1 MLAFL
6 ITFARLP
13 LAGAFAVIVA
23 VLADRPN
30 VPAAWAIA
38 LFGVAACEELTDLL
52 DGMVARKTGTAGPL
66 GGILDPLADSLAR
79 LTMYFAMALAGW
91 ITIAVPLA
99 MTARDIVVAYT
110 RIVQALTGGKTSA
123 RTSGKLKAFVQG
135 AGIFII
141 IILGLA
147 ASQARLDPNL
157 VQVIRAV
164 IAALIIAVTSWSL
177 LDYIHDAGP
186 GIRILRR

>member
-1 MLAFL
+1 
-6 ITFARLP
+6 
-13 LAGAFAVIVA
+13 
-23 VLADRPN
+23 
-30 VPAAWAIA
+30 
-38 LFGVAACEELTDLL
+38 
-52 DGMVARKTGTAGPL
+52 
-66 GGILDPLADSLAR
+66 
-79 LTMYFAMALAGW
+79 MYFAMALAGW

-135 AGIFII
+135 AGIFAIV
-141 IILGLA
+141 GFA
-147 ASQARLDPNL
+147 AGQARLDPNL
-157 VQVIRAV
+157 VQVLRAG

>member
-13 LAGAFAVIVA
+13 LAGAFAVIIA
-23 VLADRPN
+23 VQAGRPSA
-30 VPAAWAIA
+30 PAAWAIA
-38 LFGVAACEELTDLL
+38 LFGVAACEELSDFL
-52 DGMVARKTGTAGPL
+52 DGIVARKTGTAGPL

-141 IILGLA
+141 VGLA
-147 ASQARLDPNL
+147 AGQARLDPNL
-157 VQVIRAV
+157 LQVLRGG

-177 LDYIHDAGP
+177 LDYIRGAGP
-186 GIRILRR
+186 GIRLLRH

>member
-23 VLADRPN
+23 VLAGRPS
-30 VPAAWAIA
+30 VPVAWAIA
-38 LFGVAACEELTDLL
+38 LFGVAACEELSDFL
-52 DGMVARKTGTAGPL
+52 DGIVARKTGTAGPL

-157 VQVIRAV
+157 VQVLRAV

-177 LDYIHDAGP
+177 LDYIRGAGP
-186 GIRILRR
+186 GIRLLRH

>member
-23 VLADRPN
+23 VLADRPS
-30 VPAAWAIA
+30 VPVAWAIA
-38 LFGVAACEELTDLL
+38 LFGIAACEELSDFL
-52 DGMVARKTGTAGPL
+52 DGIVARKTGTAGPL

-157 VQVIRAV
+157 LQVLRGG

-177 LDYIHDAGP
+177 LDYIRGAGP
-186 GIRILRR
+186 GIRLLRR

>member
-23 VLADRPN
+23 VQAGRPS

-38 LFGVAACEELTDLL
+38 LFGVAGCEELTDLL
-52 DGMVARKTGTAGPL
+52 DGPVARRTGTASRL
-66 GGILDPLADSLAR
+66 GGLLDPLADSLAR

-91 ITIAVPLA
+91 ITIAVPLV

-123 RTSGKLKAFVQG
+123 RASGKLKAVVQG
-135 AGIFII
+135 AGIFAIV
-141 IILGLA
+141 GLA
-147 ASQARLDPNL
+147 AGQTWLDADL
-157 VQVIRAV
+157 VRILRAAV
-164 IAALIIAVTSWSL
+164 AALIIAATSWSM
-177 LDYIHDAGP
+177 LDYVHAAGA
-186 GIRILRR
+186 GIRLLRR

>member
-23 VLADRPN
+23 VLAGRPS

-38 LFGVAACEELTDLL
+38 LFGVAACEELSDIL
-52 DGMVARKTGTAGPL
+52 DGMVARKTGTASRL
-66 GGILDPLADSLAR
+66 GGLLDPLADSLAR

-135 AGIFII
+135 AGIFAIV
-141 IILGLA
+141 GFA
-147 ASQARLDPNL
+147 AGQARLDPNL
-157 VQVIRAV
+157 VQVIRAG

>member
-23 VLADRPN
+23 VQAGRPS

-38 LFGVAACEELTDLL
+38 LFGVAACEELSDLL
-52 DGMVARKTGTAGPL
+52 DGMVARKTGTASPL

-147 ASQARLDPNL
+147 AGQARLDPNL
-157 VQVIRAV
+157 LQVLRGG

-177 LDYIHDAGP
+177 LDYIRGAGP
-186 GIRILRR
+186 GIRLLRR

>member
-23 VLADRPN
+23 VLAGRPS

-38 LFGVAACEELTDLL
+38 LFGVAACEELSDFL
-52 DGMVARKTGTAGPL
+52 DGLVARKTGTASPL

-157 VQVIRAV
+157 VQVLRAV

-177 LDYIHDAGP
+177 LDYIHGAGP